1 MHFMQIVLIF
11 LSFATILFWLFE
23 LGGATFIQPF
33 APLFHFIEDVTH
45 LFYNRTVQ
53 VEEVQIDFAFLIAA
67 ITFLLIV
74 WGLKFA
80 IEALEELEK
89 KYDYFHEK
97 FRVSSEK
104 SFNVNLERQYVK
116 AESKI
121 NKFLVLVK
129 FKARNM
135 ARDSFFEKGAN
146 EGAEE
151 QETGTLNLFAE
162 KIDKALG
169 AQKRI
174 LSEGV
179 LLYFEDFKRID
190 KIISTI
196 KDVVDEI
203 KGDYSELNWEIK
215 EVISIEPYAYDS
227 EITYKIRNLM
237 LLNRLDFKGEIVCL
251 SEFKHRYSLVHE
263 PKYTIENKG
272 VFEIN
277 KDEDVF
283 CIKNL

>member
-33 APLFHFIEDVTH
+33 APFFHFIQDVTH

-53 VEEVQIDFAFLIAA
+53 IEQSQIDFAFLIAA
-67 ITFLLIV
+67 LTFLLVV

-80 IEALEELEK
+80 IEGLEGLEK

-97 FRVSSEK
+97 FRVNTEK
-104 SFNVNLERQYVK
+104 SFNVNLERQYIRE
-116 AESKI
+116 ESKI
-121 NKFLVLVK
+121 NKFLMLVK
-129 FKARNM
+129 FKARNT

-151 QETGTLNLFAE
+151 KEKEALNLFAD
-162 KIDKALG
+162 KIDNALG

-179 LLYFEDFKRID
+179 LLYFEDFKRVD

-196 KDVVDEI
+196 KDVVEEL
-203 KGDYSELNWEIK
+203 KGDFSELNWELK

-237 LLNRLDFKGEIVCL
+237 LLNRLDFKCEIVCL
-251 SEFKHRYSLVHE
+251 SQFKHRYSLMKD
-263 PKYTIENKG
+263 PKYTVENKG
-272 VFEIN
+272 IFEIN
-277 KDEDVF
+277 KDEEVF
-283 CIKNL
+283 YIKNL